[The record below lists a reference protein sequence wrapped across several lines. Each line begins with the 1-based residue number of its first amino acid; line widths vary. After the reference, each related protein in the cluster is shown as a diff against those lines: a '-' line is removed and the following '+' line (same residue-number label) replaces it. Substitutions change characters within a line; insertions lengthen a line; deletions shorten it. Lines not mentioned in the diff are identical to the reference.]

1 MDAAYKKNC
10 SVSSVFIAQRF
21 CTHANLISTNC
32 LNSLTQPTCSIMS
45 IPQRFTALDVFRG
58 MTVCFMIIVNNQAGA
73 APFEPLEHAAWH
85 GFTPTDL
92 VFPSFLFAVGNAM
105 AFTMPKFS
113 GMGNGRVA
121 AKIFKRTFLI
131 FLIGYLLSWYPFVS
145 INSAGE
151 WIPKTIDKTRV
162 FGVLPRIALCYGIAA
177 TMIHFLS
184 RKVVIYTSIAILL
197 GYWIVMYLGG
207 DYTMLGN
214 VGVPI
219 DVWLIGE
226 NHMYKGEGIAFEPEG
241 FLSTFPAAVNVI
253 IGYFAGVLLRE
264 KGKDYEGI
272 AKVLLGGT
280 ALMAVAYC
288 WNYSFPIN
296 KKIWTSSYVLYT
308 CGISLLM
315 IGSLVYL
322 NAKTSFRTGNH
333 FFEVFGKNPLFIYV
347 LSSFIPKTFNLIRD
361 ENGRSFTTVISKDF
375 FQQVAPGSMG
385 ALLYSV
391 ALMMVCWL
399 VGFIMDKK
407 RVYVRV

>member
-1 MDAAYKKNC
+1 
-10 SVSSVFIAQRF
+10 
-21 CTHANLISTNC
+21 
-32 LNSLTQPTCSIMS
+32 MS

-73 APFEPLEHAAWH
+73 VPFEPLEHASWH

-105 AFTMPKFS
+105 AFTMPKFA
-113 GMGNGRVA
+113 GMGNGQVA
-121 AKIFKRTFLI
+121 GKIFKRTFLI

-145 INSAGE
+145 INAAGE
-151 WIPKTIDKTRV
+151 WIPKTIDKTRI
-162 FGVLPRIALCYGIAA
+162 FGVLARIALCYGIAA
-177 TMIHFLS
+177 AMIHFLS
-184 RKVVIYTSIAILL
+184 RKAVMYTSIAILL
-197 GYWIVMYLGG
+197 GYWLVMYLGG

-214 VGVPI
+214 VGIAV
-219 DVWLIGE
+219 DKWLVGE

-241 FLSTFPAAVNVI
+241 FLSTFPAAVNVV

-272 AKVLLGGT
+272 AKVLLYGA
-280 ALMAVAYC
+280 ALMAIAYC

-322 NAKTSFRTGNH
+322 NAKTSFRTGNY

-361 ENGRSFTTVISKDF
+361 ADGRSLTTVISKDF
-375 FQQVAPGSMG
+375 FQQIAPGSIG
-385 ALLYSV
+385 ALLYSI

-399 VGFIMDKK
+399 VGYVMDRK

>member
-1 MDAAYKKNC
+1 M
-10 SVSSVFIAQRF
+10 
-21 CTHANLISTNC
+21 ST
-32 LNSLTQPTCSIMS
+32 T
-45 IPQRFTALDVFRG
+45 QRFTALDVFRG
-58 MTVCFMIIVNNQAGA
+58 MTVCFMIIVNNQAGS
-73 APFEPLEHAAWH
+73 APFEPLEHASWH

-105 AFTMPKFS
+105 AFTMPKMA
-113 GMGNGRVA
+113 GMANGKVA
-121 AKIFKRTFLI
+121 GKILKRTFLI

-151 WIPKTIDKTRV
+151 WIPKTIDKTRI
-162 FGVLPRIALCYGIAA
+162 FGVLARIALCYGIAA
-177 TMIHFLS
+177 MMIHFLS
-184 RKVVIYTSIAILL
+184 KKAVIYSSIAILL
-197 GYWIVMYLGG
+197 GYWLALYLGG
-207 DYTMLGN
+207 DYTMMGN
-214 VGVPI
+214 LGVPI
-219 DVWLIGE
+219 DKWLVGE
-226 NHMYKGEGIAFEPEG
+226 NHMYKGEGIPFEPEG

-272 AKVLLGGT
+272 AKVLLAGT
-280 ALMAVAYC
+280 ALMAIAYC
-288 WNYSFPIN
+288 WNYVFPIN

-322 NAKTSFRTGNH
+322 NAKTSFRTGNY

-361 ENGRSFTTVISKDF
+361 ADGRSLTAVISKDF
-375 FQQVAPGSMG
+375 FQKITPGAWG
-385 ALLYSV
+385 ALLYSI

-399 VGFIMDKK
+399 VGYIMDKK
-407 RVYVRV
+407 KIYVRV